1 MYFVNRDGI
10 RPNGKVMSRA
20 LISSRF
26 FTSIQGF
33 QAMLGRFTVRLELTE
48 LMLNLLRSCR
58 SKYCLGSR
66 VALLVVV
73 NSDFINVVV
82 HTLNEALIRDLHHF
96 LLGESKTLDG
106 AL

>member
-73 NSDFINVVV
+73 NSDFINVVHAQ
-82 HTLNEALIRDLHHF
+82 HTTETLIIRDLHHF
-96 LLGESKTLDG
+96 LLG
-106 AL
+106 